1 MPNKSLRVYQGIRSM
16 SGSFFNPYQ
25 RQAEAVR
32 NRRFQVAPELSD
44 ALNGQPAAGQEVAP
58 EPTNVMEILVKAEA
72 VRQMQL
78 LPPKTL
84 KFIKLTQVKAYALN
98 VLPPLYVTSEKGWH
112 RYWQKGN
119 TELKE
124 QITQAVRQGIAAVQR
139 DPLREISAL
148 PHEKEPIADATLNQI
163 KRLLGNESLTWYN
176 VVPAMK
182 RALRHAQQSGTS
194 DREQVIRR

>member
-1 MPNKSLRVYQGIRSM
+1 M

-32 NRRFQVAPELSD
+32 NRRFQVAPAVAD
-44 ALNGQPAAGQEVAP
+44 ALTEQSGADQEMAP
-58 EPTNVMEILVKAEA
+58 EPTNVMEMLVKAEA

-112 RYWQKGN
+112 SYWQRGN
-119 TELKE
+119 AELKG
-124 QITQAVRQGIAAVQR
+124 QITTAVRQGIAAVQR

-148 PHEKEPIADATLNQI
+148 PHEKEPIAEATLSQI
-163 KRLLGNESLTWYN
+163 KRLLGNDALTWYN

-182 RALRHAQQSGTS
+182 QALRHAQRSGMEQG
-194 DREQVIRR
+194 DRAQVTTN

>member
-1 MPNKSLRVYQGIRSM
+1 M

-25 RQAEAVR
+25 QQAEAVR
-32 NRRFQVAPELSD
+32 NRRFQVAPELAES
-44 ALNGQPAAGQEVAP
+44 LAGQSSGAAAQGIAP
-58 EPTNVMEILVKAEA
+58 EPTNVMEMLVKAEA

-119 TELKE
+119 TDLKD
-124 QITQAVRQGIAAVQR
+124 QITLAVRQGIAAVQR
-139 DPLREISAL
+139 DPLREISTL
-148 PHEKEPIADATLNQI
+148 PHEKEPIAEATLNQI
-163 KRLLGNESLTWYN
+163 KRLLGNEGLTWYN
-176 VVPAMK
+176 VVPALK
-182 RALRHAQQSGTS
+182 QALRHAQRSGVEQGG
-194 DREQVIRR
+194 DRAAITQR

>member
-1 MPNKSLRVYQGIRSM
+1 M

-32 NRRFQVAPELSD
+32 NRRFQVAPDLAESL
-44 ALNGQPAAGQEVAP
+44 AGQAATTGQEIAA
-58 EPTNVMEILVKAEA
+58 EPTNVMEMLVKAEA

-84 KFIKLTQVKAYALN
+84 KFIKLAQVKAYALN

-112 RYWQKGN
+112 SYWQKGN

-148 PHEKEPIADATLNQI
+148 PHEKEPIAEATLSQI
-163 KRLLGNESLTWYN
+163 KRLLGNEGLTWYN
-176 VVPAMK
+176 VVPALK
-182 RALRHAQQSGTS
+182 QALRHAQQSGMEQG
-194 DREQVIRR
+194 DREPLANR

>member
-1 MPNKSLRVYQGIRSM
+1 M

-32 NRRFQVAPELSD
+32 NRRFQAASELS
-44 ALNGQPAAGQEVAP
+44 ASLEGQSVGGAQEMAS
-58 EPTNVMEILVKAEA
+58 EPTNVMEMLVKAEA

-84 KFIKLTQVKAYALN
+84 KFIKLAQVKAYALN

-112 RYWQKGN
+112 SYWQKGN

-124 QITQAVRQGIAAVQR
+124 QITQAVRQGLAAVQR

-163 KRLLGNESLTWYN
+163 KRLLGNEGLTWYN
-176 VVPAMK
+176 VLPAMK
-182 RALRHAQQSGTS
+182 QALRHAKQSGLEQAN
-194 DREQVIRR
+194 REQLANR

>member
-1 MPNKSLRVYQGIRSM
+1 M
-16 SGSFFNPYQ
+16 SESFFNPYQ

-32 NRRFQVAPELSD
+32 NRRFQMAAEVSQSINAG
-44 ALNGQPAAGQEVAP
+44 GQSKTAEEIAP

-98 VLPPLYVTSEKGWH
+98 TLPPLYVTSEKGWNSNWH
-112 RYWQKGN
+112 KGN
-119 TELKE
+119 TELK
-124 QITQAVRQGIAAVQR
+124 QQVTQAVRQGIAAVQR

-148 PHEKEPIADATLNQI
+148 PHDKEPIAEATLKQI
-163 KRLLGNESLTWYN
+163 KRLLGNDELTWYS
-176 VVPAMK
+176 VVPALK
-182 RALRHAQQSGTS
+182 QALRHAQLSG
-194 DREQVIRR
+194 RK

>member
-1 MPNKSLRVYQGIRSM
+1 M

-32 NRRFQVAPELSD
+32 NRRFQVAPELAES
-44 ALNGQPAAGQEVAP
+44 LTGQASVTGQEMAP
-58 EPTNVMEILVKAEA
+58 EPTNVMEMLVKAEA

-112 RYWQKGN
+112 SYWQKGN

-124 QITQAVRQGIAAVQR
+124 QITLAVRQGIAAVQR

-148 PHEKEPIADATLNQI
+148 PHDKEPIADATLKQI

-182 RALRHAQQSGTS
+182 QALRHAQRSGAEQ
-194 DREQVIRR
+194 REQQLTNR

>member
-1 MPNKSLRVYQGIRSM
+1 M

-32 NRRFQVAPELSD
+32 NRRFQVAPELSE
-44 ALNGQPAAGQEVAP
+44 AMSGQLAGTADQEMAP

-124 QITQAVRQGIAAVQR
+124 QITLAVRQGIAAVQR

-163 KRLLGNESLTWYN
+163 KRLLGNNDLTWYN
-176 VVPAMK
+176 VVPAMQ
-182 RALRHAQQSGTS
+182 RALRHAQDSGKSNRGQLTQ
-194 DREQVIRR
+194 R

>member
-1 MPNKSLRVYQGIRSM
+1 M

-32 NRRFQVAPELSD
+32 NRRFQMAPEIAES
-44 ALNGQPAAGQEVAP
+44 LNGQAGTAQEMAP
-58 EPTNVMEILVKAEA
+58 EPTNVMEMLVKAEA

-112 RYWQKGN
+112 SYWLKGN

-124 QITQAVRQGIAAVQR
+124 QITRAVRQGIAAVQR

-148 PHEKEPIADATLNQI
+148 PHEKEPIADATLKQI
-163 KRLLGNESLTWYN
+163 KRLLGNDDLTWYN

-182 RALRHAQQSGTS
+182 QALRHAQRRGMEQGN
-194 DREQVIRR
+194 REQVVKR